1 MTPPDVAA
9 DHPLLLMVEDDDAL
23 RRRLARAM
31 STRGFTVR
39 EAASLAAAR
48 ALVAE
53 EPPEFALLDLRVEDG
68 TTLDFASELL
78 AIDPGTRIVVLTGYG
93 SIATAIG
100 ALKRGVVHYL
110 TKPADA
116 DEILAALAQGAD
128 DSSPDLAALQ
138 PMSLARVEWEYI
150 NRVLVACGGN
160 LSEAARARSNCI
172 GESLQRKLAP
182 ESTYGPQGGDPPP
195 AFQPSSPPGLPAF

>member
-31 STRGFTVR
+31 TTRGFTVR
-39 EAASLAAAR
+39 EAASLSAAR

-68 TTLDFASELL
+68 STLDFASELL
-78 AIDPGTRIVVLTGYG
+78 AIDPATRIVVLTGYG

-116 DEILAALAQGAD
+116 DEILAALARGAD
-128 DSSPDLAALQ
+128 GSAPEPAALQ

-160 LSEAARARSNCI
+160 LSEAARALKLHRR
-172 GESLQRKLAP
+172 SLQRKLAKYP
-182 ESTYGPQGGDPPP
+182 VKE
-195 AFQPSSPPGLPAF
+195 